1 MLSWTNARRIGHRL
15 VSATLRCRQCSR
27 PAGDLVGYADRSL
40 GEARFL
46 PLDTGYMPHNLAGEL
61 RCARCTGQ
69 LFLDDIEPLGR
80 NVPLDEAG
88 GIPFARIIAGEREV
102 AEAHS
107 AA

>member
-1 MLSWTNARRIGHRL
+1 MLSWKNGRRMGHRL
-15 VSATLRCRQCSR
+15 LSATLRCRQCSR
-27 PAGDLVGYADRSL
+27 PAGELVGFADRGL

-69 LFLDDIEPLGR
+69 LYLDDVEPLGR
-80 NVPLDEAG
+80 SVPLEEAG
-88 GIPFARIIAGEREV
+88 GVPFARVMGGDRELTGTP
-102 AEAHS
+102 

>member
-1 MLSWTNARRIGHRL
+1 MLSWTNSRRIGHRL

-27 PAGDLVGYADRSL
+27 PAGDLVGFADRSL

-46 PLDTGYMPHNLAGEL
+46 PVDTGYMPVNLAGEL

-69 LFLDDIEPLGR
+69 LFLDDVEALGK

-88 GIPFARIIAGEREV
+88 GIPFERVIAGDRV
-102 AEAHS
+102 PAGTS

>member
-1 MLSWTNARRIGHRL
+1 
-15 VSATLRCRQCSR
+15 
-27 PAGDLVGYADRSL
+27 
-40 GEARFL
+40 
-46 PLDTGYMPHNLAGEL
+46 MPHNLAGEL

-88 GIPFARIIAGEREV
+88 GIPFARVIAGEREV